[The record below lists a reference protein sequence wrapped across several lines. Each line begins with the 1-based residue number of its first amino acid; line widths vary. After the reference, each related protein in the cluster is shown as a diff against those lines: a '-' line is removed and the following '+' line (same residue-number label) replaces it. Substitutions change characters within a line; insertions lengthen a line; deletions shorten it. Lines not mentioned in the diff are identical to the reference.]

1 MTNATTLAILY
12 ENEVRLSL
20 IRESNHTVK
29 VIMCSTCRLTINTFK
44 VSIGLVPI
52 NALAFFKRAKVFA
65 ILICLN
71 SYEAMVRIYSSWEGN
86 DTKHSKNEVFKHPK
100 NEVFKHP
107 KNEVF
112 TLVVSS
118 FHLLDVIS
126 WTGLAG

>member
-1 MTNATTLAILY
+1 MMTNATTLAILY
-12 ENEVRLSL
+12 ESEVRLSL
-20 IRESNHTVK
+20 IREPNHTVK
-29 VIMCSTCRLTINTFK
+29 VLWIMCSTCRLTINIFK
-44 VSIGLVPI
+44 VSIGLVSI

-86 DTKHSKNEVFKHPK
+86 DTKH
-100 NEVFKHP
+100 P

-118 FHLLDVIS
+118 FHLLEVIS